1 MLFRPL
7 GYLQAGEATS
17 SHLFKETEAQLKISD
32 S

>member
-17 SHLFKETEAQLKISD
+17 HLFKETEAQLKISD